1 MRGVYHNSDVSESG
15 LNPGNSFKNIW
26 KPYPNA
32 LKYKCTIRCWEHKSE
47 PNGKNFIVLHQTW
60 AYTIIWYNPQS
71 YGTTLK
77 ILRVVP

>member
-26 KPYPNA
+26 NLSPKG

-47 PNGKNFIVLHQTW
+47 PNGKNFIVLRQNW
-60 AYTIIWYNPQS
+60 AYTIIWYNP
-71 YGTTLK
+71 LK
-77 ILRVVP
+77 VMVQPSKF